1 MKKEWRKDDNT
12 HIEGDGP
19 DVVFLVKRLQAKEA
33 HCDNVV
39 RIVQESQ
46 MHHRELLAIVAYA
59 HQMPRAIVCLA
70 GAEHSQWLVLLTD
83 AVDGDADLETLVVAL
98 ICEERESGTLV
109 KGYLCHGFH
118 SPSLLSVTS
127 LAISHNC
134 WE

>member
-1 MKKEWRKDDNT
+1 M
-12 HIEGDGP
+12 
-19 DVVFLVKRLQAKEA
+19 KRLQAQEA
-33 HCDNVV
+33 HCDDVV
-39 RIVQESQ
+39 RIVQESE
-46 MHHRELLAIVAYA
+46 MHHRELLAVVANA
-59 HQMPRAIVCLA
+59 NQMPRAIVCLA

-98 ICEERESGTLV
+98 ICEGRERGTLV

-127 LAISHNC
+127 LAISHSC